1 MLCDCGGKTYVVNTR
16 QMPESIRRQRKCAS
30 CKQSFYTLESRME
43 EVQII
48 PAPVKK
54 PAEKPMAQKA
64 ADVHRKRVEIR
75 RKNEDHKMRVPSYF
89 IEDEED
95 Y

>member
-16 QMPESIRRQRKCAS
+16 QMPESIRRQRKCCA
-30 CKQSFYTLESRME
+30 CKQSFNTLESRME

-48 PAPVKK
+48 PVPVKNA
-54 PAEKPMAQKA
+54 AEKPMAKQA
-64 ADVHRKRVEIR
+64 AAIHRKRVESR
-75 RKNEDHKMRVPSYF
+75 RMNEDRKIQVPDYF

>member
-1 MLCDCGGKTYVVNTR
+1 MLCDCGGRTYVVNTR

-30 CKQSFYTLESRME
+30 CSQSFYTLETRME
-43 EVQII
+43 EVQMI
-48 PAPVKK
+48 PV
-54 PAEKPMAQKA
+54 PANTPMARKA
-64 ADVHRKRVEIR
+64 AEIHRKRVEIR
-75 RKNEDHKMRVPSYF
+75 RKNEDRKMQVFDYF